1 MQIIKDTSLAW
12 PGDFSVQDAQ
22 NIFLQPYKSKAYL
35 FLPHLRLLNN
45 LILVMHLLFSLEMSI
60 YNGTPFT
67 STAPFKKTKQAWIW
81 GWSHGDH
88 HLHLQKRLSDLILN
102 YKEMGRR
109 TTYQP

>member
-67 STAPFKKTKQAWIW
+67 STAPLKNQNKPEYEAGAT
-81 GWSHGDH
+81 GTTTST
-88 HLHLQKRLSDLILN
+88 
-102 YKEMGRR
+102 YRR
-109 TTYQP
+109 DFQI